1 MLPGLRFLFAASIL
15 TASLLVFGM
24 GAIALLRASHQQVVN
39 LSAQPAP
46 EPVFAQ
52 APQSVPSLSMLR
64 TDAAV
69 AEAAPVA
76 ADAGRLATLT
86 GALREPD
93 ALPAPVLTP
102 EPPPPVTAEPQPA
115 APAPPADARSEIAPE
130 PEILT
135 LTAPAETAVIATA
148 PETQPPALP
157 APEITG
163 STPQPGVAE
172 TAKPLIAVPPL
183 PHARP
188 EAANQVAAL
197 TPAAP
202 TVTAAKKSL
211 PMKRRYVRRVRER
224 LAPATSANPL
234 STLFGGGN

>member
-24 GAIALLRASHQQVVN
+24 GAIALLRASHQQVAN

-52 APQSVPSLSMLR
+52 APQTVPSLSMLR
-64 TDAAV
+64 VDAATT
-69 AEAAPVA
+69 EAAPIA

-102 EPPPPVTAEPQPA
+102 EPPPAIADPQS
-115 APAPPADARSEIAPE
+115 APAPPAEVLSETAPE
-130 PEILT
+130 AEPARAEIPAQT
-135 LTAPAETAVIATA
+135 GPAETS
-148 PETQPPALP
+148 P

-163 STPQPGVAE
+163 STPKPDVAE
-172 TAKPLIAVPPL
+172 STKPLIATPPL

-188 EAANQVAAL
+188 EAANQIAAL
-197 TPAAP
+197 TPAVPA
-202 TVTAAKKSL
+202 VAVAKKSRPL
-211 PMKRRYVRRVRER
+211 KRRYARQTRER

-234 STLFGGGN
+234 SALFGGGN